1 MRAKGELLGGS
12 ILDEEEKEGKR
23 QKRDRDINPSGCQMQ
38 LGWPKESQCNEG
50 ATEPL
55 LAINDI
61 KELGCVSVLITCKE
75 LTCIGARSPKRLVH
89 LPTNC
94 SHCLNEI
101 CYLLNVGPVWNK
113 KGHTVETNQSGL
125 LV

>member
-38 LGWPKESQCNEG
+38 LSWAKESQCNEG

-55 LAINDI
+55 LAIH
-61 KELGCVSVLITCKE
+61 KSTELGCVSVLIYNG
-75 LTCIGARSPKRLVH
+75 I
-89 LPTNC
+89 
-94 SHCLNEI
+94 
-101 CYLLNVGPVWNK
+101 
-113 KGHTVETNQSGL
+113 
-125 LV
+125 